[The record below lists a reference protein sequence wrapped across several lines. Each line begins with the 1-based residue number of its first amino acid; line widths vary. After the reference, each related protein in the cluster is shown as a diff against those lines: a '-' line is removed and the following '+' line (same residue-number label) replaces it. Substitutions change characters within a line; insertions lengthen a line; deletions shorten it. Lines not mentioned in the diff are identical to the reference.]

1 LGAFGR
7 IEVLNQT
14 ATSGSNSYMAF
25 STRGGDVMA
34 ERMRIDSAGNVG
46 IGTASPW
53 SQLSV
58 STPNA
63 GTLGYLGFK
72 DVVLG
77 GDVRFGKQDG
87 ASNNA
92 VSGTWTNNDYLFYT
106 NSTERARI
114 DSSGN
119 LLVGTTSAFGSQKI
133 CVSFDGASAGGIGF
147 VTTTNNT
154 YNAAKFYNSSGSQVG
169 NISVTA
175 STTSYNTSSDY
186 RLKEDWVAV
195 ADASTRVNALKP
207 VNFAWKLNG
216 SRVDGFLAHELA
228 EVVPE
233 AVTGEKDAVDAEG
246 KPVYQGI
253 DQSKLVP
260 LLTAALQEALA
271 KIESLEARL
280 DAANI

>member
-1 LGAFGR
+1 VGIGTSSPASRLSSNVSGAGSVTALNLTNDNSGFAAGTGPAINFGISNVGLGAFGR

-207 VNFAWKLNG
+207 VNFAWKAKRLTSRWLLG
-216 SRVDGFLAHELA
+216 SR
-228 EVVPE
+228 
-233 AVTGEKDAVDAEG
+233 
-246 KPVYQGI
+246 I
-253 DQSKLVP
+253 S
-260 LLTAALQEALA
+260 
-271 KIESLEARL
+271 
-280 DAANI
+280 